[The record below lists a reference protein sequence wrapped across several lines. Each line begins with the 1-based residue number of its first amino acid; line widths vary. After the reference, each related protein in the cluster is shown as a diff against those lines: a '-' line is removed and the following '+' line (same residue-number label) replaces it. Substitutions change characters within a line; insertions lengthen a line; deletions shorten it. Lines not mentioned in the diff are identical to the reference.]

1 METKPAASSSSSS
14 SSTATYLPWRVMIY
28 KVGKSEVY
36 LDESRGLAELR
47 ALLLN
52 DLLKDV
58 EVDPSDDSDHTRALY
73 DLIFGYFRGTD
84 SDEDEENARHPSRAT
99 HGGKKKRVVDFARTE
114 QDVLTLI
121 DFVQHVIRAA
131 HLGDKYEVQAC
142 KLIADA

>member
-1 METKPAASSSSSS
+1 MDSKPAASSSSSS
-14 SSTATYLPWRVMIY
+14 SSTVTYLPWRVMIC

-99 HGGKKKRVVDFARTE
+99 HGGKKKRVLDFVRAE

-131 HLGDKYEVQAC
+131 HLRDKYEVQAC